1 MNTTLINENMYQL
14 LLSAKDSVG
23 ILLFQMIMLEM
34 ALLFIRTIR
43 NDIQRRRTGNEN
55 GYKKDTFL
63 GNRGNYMVCVAAA
76 FLVLTAANQLI
87 VAKGLAIY
95 MLVLSEGVV
104 LGVLT
109 GVLTGGNIK
118 KAMVTTGVLT
128 VAAGIACV
136 LGERFYNGA
145 EDSVMLSAA
154 FIAFLEFVLADAL
167 VKRELY
173 QLHPKELGLLA
184 LTILICAAVSV
195 GMLSDRVP
203 DRGMGTIVVA
213 GVLLNES
220 FLIVLLCRIKSMQ
233 KNEQAA
239 EKALQESDY
248 QKQYMDSVAVLDE
261 HVRKM
266 RHDSKNHV
274 NTLNMLLS
282 DEEHGQERAKQ
293 YLLEYVRQTAALQEF
308 VKTKNSVADAVL
320 NAKLMYCKEQDIPA
334 VISVDKNIRGL
345 TQTELCCVLG
355 NLLDNAIEAELKLSK
370 AQRKIEIKIVMI
382 EEVLDILIRNR
393 IAEPV
398 LQDVQKVKNIGT
410 TKKDAGNHGFG
421 LKNVR
426 EIVKKYD
433 GFMDLY
439 EDSGCFCVHIRI

>member
-34 ALLFIRTIR
+34 SLLFIRTIR

-104 LGVLT
+104 LGTLT

-128 VAAGIACV
+128 VAAGIACFF
-136 LGERFYNGA
+136 GERFYNGA

-184 LTILICAAVSV
+184 LTILICAAVSAQ
-195 GMLSDRVP
+195 MLSDRVP

-213 GVLLNES
+213 GILLNES

-239 EKALQESDY
+239 EKALQESAY

-266 RHDSKNHV
+266 RHDLKNHI
-274 NTLNMLLS
+274 NTLNTLLS

-308 VKTKNSVADAVL
+308 VKTKNSVAVL

-370 AQRKIEIKIVMI
+370 AHRKIEIKIVMI

-410 TKKDAGNHGFG
+410 TKQDTGNHGFG

>member
-154 FIAFLEFVLADAL
+154 FIAFWNLCWQMHLL
-167 VKRELY
+167 
-173 QLHPKELGLLA
+173 KESC
-184 LTILICAAVSV
+184 I
-195 GMLSDRVP
+195 
-203 DRGMGTIVVA
+203 
-213 GVLLNES
+213 S
-220 FLIVLLCRIKSMQ
+220 FTQ
-233 KNEQAA
+233 KNW
-239 EKALQESDY
+239 DCW
-248 QKQYMDSVAVLDE
+248 
-261 HVRKM
+261 
-266 RHDSKNHV
+266 
-274 NTLNMLLS
+274 LS
-282 DEEHGQERAKQ
+282 R
-293 YLLEYVRQTAALQEF
+293 F
-308 VKTKNSVADAVL
+308 
-320 NAKLMYCKEQDIPA
+320 
-334 VISVDKNIRGL
+334 
-345 TQTELCCVLG
+345 
-355 NLLDNAIEAELKLSK
+355 
-370 AQRKIEIKIVMI
+370 
-382 EEVLDILIRNR
+382 
-393 IAEPV
+393 
-398 LQDVQKVKNIGT
+398 
-410 TKKDAGNHGFG
+410 
-421 LKNVR
+421 
-426 EIVKKYD
+426 
-433 GFMDLY
+433 
-439 EDSGCFCVHIRI
+439 

>member
-184 LTILICAAVSV
+184 LTILICAAVSA

-239 EKALQESDY
+239 EKALQESAY

-261 HVRKM
+261 HLRK
-266 RHDSKNHV
+266 RSHDLKNHV
-274 NTLNMLLS
+274 KTLNMLLS

-410 TKKDAGNHGFG
+410 TKQDAENHGFG

>member
-55 GYKKDTFL
+55 SYKKDTFL

-104 LGVLT
+104 LGTLT

-128 VAAGIACV
+128 VAAGIACFF
-136 LGERFYNGA
+136 GERFYNGA

-154 FIAFLEFVLADAL
+154 FNAL

-184 LTILICAAVSV
+184 LTILICAAVSAQ
-195 GMLSDRVP
+195 MLSDRVP

-213 GVLLNES
+213 GILLNES

-239 EKALQESDY
+239 EKALQESAY

-266 RHDSKNHV
+266 RHDLKNHI
-274 NTLNMLLS
+274 NTLNTLLS

-370 AQRKIEIKIVMI
+370 AHRKIEIKIVMI

-410 TKKDAGNHGFG
+410 TKQDAENHGFG

>member
-1 MNTTLINENMYQL
+1 MNTTLMNENMYQL

-184 LTILICAAVSV
+184 LTILICAAVSA

-203 DRGMGTIVVA
+203 DRGMRTIVVA

-233 KNEQAA
+233 KNEQAV
-239 EKALQESDY
+239 EKALQESAY

-261 HVRKM
+261 HVCKM
-266 RHDSKNHV
+266 RHDLKNHV

-410 TKKDAGNHGFG
+410 TKQDAENHGFG

>member
-34 ALLFIRTIR
+34 SLLFIRTIR

-184 LTILICAAVSV
+184 LTILICAAVSA

-239 EKALQESDY
+239 EKALQESAY

-266 RHDSKNHV
+266 RHDLKNHV
-274 NTLNMLLS
+274 TTLNMLLS

-410 TKKDAGNHGFG
+410 TKQDAENHGFG

>member
-184 LTILICAAVSV
+184 LTILICAAVSA

-239 EKALQESDY
+239 EKALQESAY

-266 RHDSKNHV
+266 RHDLKNHV
-274 NTLNMLLS
+274 TTLNMLLS

-398 LQDVQKVKNIGT
+398 LQDVQKVENIGT
-410 TKKDAGNHGFG
+410 TKQDAENHGFG

>member
-1 MNTTLINENMYQL
+1 MNTTLMNENMYQL

-184 LTILICAAVSV
+184 LTILICAAVSA

-239 EKALQESDY
+239 EKALQESAY

-266 RHDSKNHV
+266 RHDLKNHV
-274 NTLNMLLS
+274 NNLNMLLS

-410 TKKDAGNHGFG
+410 TKQDAENHGFG

>member
-55 GYKKDTFL
+55 SYKKDTFL

-104 LGVLT
+104 LGTLT

-128 VAAGIACV
+128 VAAGIACFF
-136 LGERFYNGA
+136 GERFYNGA

-184 LTILICAAVSV
+184 LTILICAAVSAQ
-195 GMLSDRVP
+195 MLSDRGA

-213 GVLLNES
+213 GILLNES

-239 EKALQESDY
+239 EKALQESAY

-266 RHDSKNHV
+266 RHD
-274 NTLNMLLS
+274 
-282 DEEHGQERAKQ
+282 
-293 YLLEYVRQTAALQEF
+293 
-308 VKTKNSVADAVL
+308 
-320 NAKLMYCKEQDIPA
+320 
-334 VISVDKNIRGL
+334 
-345 TQTELCCVLG
+345 
-355 NLLDNAIEAELKLSK
+355 
-370 AQRKIEIKIVMI
+370 
-382 EEVLDILIRNR
+382 
-393 IAEPV
+393 
-398 LQDVQKVKNIGT
+398 
-410 TKKDAGNHGFG
+410 
-421 LKNVR
+421 
-426 EIVKKYD
+426 
-433 GFMDLY
+433 
-439 EDSGCFCVHIRI
+439 

>member
-167 VKRELY
+167 VKRKLY

-184 LTILICAAVSV
+184 LTILICAAVLV

-220 FLIVLLCRIKSMQ
+220 FLIVLLCR
-233 KNEQAA
+233 
-239 EKALQESDY
+239 L
-248 QKQYMDSVAVLDE
+248 V
-261 HVRKM
+261 KM
-266 RHDSKNHV
+266 
-274 NTLNMLLS
+274 
-282 DEEHGQERAKQ
+282 
-293 YLLEYVRQTAALQEF
+293 
-308 VKTKNSVADAVL
+308 
-320 NAKLMYCKEQDIPA
+320 
-334 VISVDKNIRGL
+334 
-345 TQTELCCVLG
+345 
-355 NLLDNAIEAELKLSK
+355 
-370 AQRKIEIKIVMI
+370 
-382 EEVLDILIRNR
+382 
-393 IAEPV
+393 
-398 LQDVQKVKNIGT
+398 
-410 TKKDAGNHGFG
+410 
-421 LKNVR
+421 
-426 EIVKKYD
+426 
-433 GFMDLY
+433 
-439 EDSGCFCVHIRI
+439 

>member
-55 GYKKDTFL
+55 SYKKDTFL

-104 LGVLT
+104 LGTLT

-128 VAAGIACV
+128 VAAGIACFF
-136 LGERFYNGA
+136 GERFYNGA

-184 LTILICAAVSV
+184 LTILICAAVSAE
-195 GMLSDRVP
+195 MLSDRVP

-239 EKALQESDY
+239 EKALHESAY
-248 QKQYMDSVAVLDE
+248 QKQDMDSVAVLDE

-266 RHDSKNHV
+266 RHDLKNHV
-274 NTLNMLLS
+274 NNLNTLLS

-370 AQRKIEIKIVMI
+370 AHRKIEIKIVMI

-398 LQDVQKVKNIGT
+398 LQDVQNVKNIGT
-410 TKKDAGNHGFG
+410 TKQDAENHGFG

-433 GFMDLY
+433 GFMDMY

>member
-55 GYKKDTFL
+55 SYKKDTFL

-104 LGVLT
+104 LGTLT

-128 VAAGIACV
+128 VAAGIACFF
-136 LGERFYNGA
+136 GERFYNGA

-184 LTILICAAVSV
+184 LTILICAA
-195 GMLSDRVP
+195 

-213 GVLLNES
+213 GILLNES

-239 EKALQESDY
+239 EKALQESAY

-266 RHDSKNHV
+266 RHDLKNHI
-274 NTLNMLLS
+274 NTLNTLLS

-370 AQRKIEIKIVMI
+370 AHRKIEIKIVMI

-410 TKKDAGNHGFG
+410 TKQDAENHGFG

>member
-184 LTILICAAVSV
+184 LTILICAAVSA

-239 EKALQESDY
+239 EKALQESAY

-266 RHDSKNHV
+266 RHDLKNYV

-410 TKKDAGNHGFG
+410 TKQDAENHGFG

-426 EIVKKYD
+426 EIVKKND

>member
-1 MNTTLINENMYQL
+1 MNTTLMNENMYQL
-14 LLSAKDSVG
+14 LLSAKDSEG

-184 LTILICAAVSV
+184 LTILICAAVSA

-239 EKALQESDY
+239 EKALQESAY

-266 RHDSKNHV
+266 RHDLKNHV
-274 NTLNMLLS
+274 NPLNMLLS

-410 TKKDAGNHGFG
+410 TKQDAENHGFG

>member
-184 LTILICAAVSV
+184 LTILICAAVSA

-239 EKALQESDY
+239 EKALQESAY
-248 QKQYMDSVAVLDE
+248 QKQYMDSVHFRIISLFL
-261 HVRKM
+261 
-266 RHDSKNHV
+266 KNHV

-410 TKKDAGNHGFG
+410 TKQDAENHGFG

>member
-23 ILLFQMIMLEM
+23 ILLLQMIMLEM

-118 KAMVTTGVLT
+118 KAMVTTGVFT
-128 VAAGIACV
+128 EAAGIACV

-184 LTILICAAVSV
+184 LTILICAAVSA

-239 EKALQESDY
+239 EKALQESAY

-266 RHDSKNHV
+266 RHDLKNHV

-382 EEVLDILIRNR
+382 EGVLDILIRNS

-410 TKKDAGNHGFG
+410 TKQDAENHGFG

>member
-1 MNTTLINENMYQL
+1 
-14 LLSAKDSVG
+14 
-23 ILLFQMIMLEM
+23 
-34 ALLFIRTIR
+34 
-43 NDIQRRRTGNEN
+43 
-55 GYKKDTFL
+55 
-63 GNRGNYMVCVAAA
+63 
-76 FLVLTAANQLI
+76 
-87 VAKGLAIY
+87 
-95 MLVLSEGVV
+95 
-104 LGVLT
+104 
-109 GVLTGGNIK
+109 
-118 KAMVTTGVLT
+118 
-128 VAAGIACV
+128 
-136 LGERFYNGA
+136 
-145 EDSVMLSAA
+145 MLSAA

-184 LTILICAAVSV
+184 LTILICAAVSA

-239 EKALQESDY
+239 EKALQESAY

-266 RHDSKNHV
+266 RHDLKNHV

-410 TKKDAGNHGFG
+410 TKQDAENHGFG

-426 EIVKKYD
+426 EIVKKND

>member
-167 VKRELY
+167 VKRKLY

-184 LTILICAAVSV
+184 LTILICAAVLV

-239 EKALQESDY
+239 EKALQESAY

-266 RHDSKNHV
+266 RHDLKNHV

-398 LQDVQKVKNIGT
+398 LQDVQKVKNICT
-410 TKKDAGNHGFG
+410 TKQDAENHGFG

>member
-184 LTILICAAVSV
+184 LTILICAAVSA

-203 DRGMGTIVVA
+203 DRGMRTIVVA

-239 EKALQESDY
+239 EKALQESAY

-261 HVRKM
+261 HVRQM
-266 RHDSKNHV
+266 RHDLKNHV

-410 TKKDAGNHGFG
+410 TKQDAENHGFG

-439 EDSGCFCVHIRI
+439 EDSGCFCMHIRI

>member
-184 LTILICAAVSV
+184 LTILICAAISAE
-195 GMLSDRVP
+195 MLSDRVP

-239 EKALQESDY
+239 EKALQESAY
-248 QKQYMDSVAVLDE
+248 QKQYMDSVAVLDGD
-261 HVRKM
+261 VRKM
-266 RHDSKNHV
+266 RHDLKNHV

-410 TKKDAGNHGFG
+410 TKQDTGNHGFG